1 MRKRSIFAKLDS
13 VTKWVILV
21 IEPLGKN
28 CVLPN
33 STFVLG
39 KAWFAVSCSRSTP
52 WKALTLLKI
61 PFLKHTDPDSPRQ
74 GTTGEL
80 NGCLAF
86 KKGRE
91 S

>member
-33 STFVLG
+33 STFVLE
-39 KAWFAVSCSRSTP
+39 KPCERSTP